1 MPKEGTNL
9 PKIHKNSIELSLSK
23 LDIQYLKKELL
34 KIAKVKKG
42 VGRPR
47 KYDKELKVK
56 KWLPYEVG
64 RLVFCLW

>member
-1 MPKEGTNL
+1 MAKDVPNL
-9 PKIHKNSIELSLSK
+9 PKIHKSTIELSLSK
-23 LDIQYLKKELL
+23 FDIQYLKKELL
-34 KIAKVKKG
+34 KIAKVKKA